1 MTDKHIV
8 VVGAGL
14 MGTGITHAFLASGHH
29 VTLVDTNGSALN
41 QAQESIAKIFSD
53 GVRLGK
59 TTEADVAD
67 ALALMACAEHREG
80 HLATLPLL
88 WRR

>member
-29 VTLVDTNGSALN
+29 VTLVDTNANALN
-41 QAQESIAKIFSD
+41 QARQSIAKI
-53 GVRLGK
+53 
-59 TTEADVAD
+59 
-67 ALALMACAEHREG
+67 
-80 HLATLPLL
+80 LATACGSA
-88 WRR
+88 RRLRPKWQMRWLE